1 MSLQQRVTDD
11 LKSAMMAREAVR
23 TATLRMLNA
32 ALGYAQIEKKTD
44 TLSDA
49 EVMAVIQREAKKRR
63 DAIEEFEKGG
73 RAEMAANERAELEVL
88 AGFLPKALSPEELEA
103 LVRGVIAEVGATSK
117 KEMGAVMKAAQ
128 ARIDGRAD
136 GRSVSALVSRLL
148 PGGRKA
154 LGCPLSRRP
163 TGPRAPPRRT
173 SSRRSAPRRW
183 PRVPA
188 DRPSGSSST
197 GLATATPG

>member
-23 TATLRMLNA
+23 TATLRMLKA

-44 TLSDA
+44 TLPDA

-117 KEMGAVMKAAQ
+117 KDMGAVMKAAQ
-128 ARIDGRAD
+128 AKVDGRAD

-148 PGGRKA
+148 P
-154 LGCPLSRRP
+154 
-163 TGPRAPPRRT
+163 
-173 SSRRSAPRRW
+173 
-183 PRVPA
+183 
-188 DRPSGSSST
+188 
-197 GLATATPG
+197 

>member
-23 TATLRMLNA
+23 TATLRMLKA

-44 TLSDA
+44 TLSDV

-148 PGGRKA
+148 P
-154 LGCPLSRRP
+154 
-163 TGPRAPPRRT
+163 
-173 SSRRSAPRRW
+173 
-183 PRVPA
+183 
-188 DRPSGSSST
+188 
-197 GLATATPG
+197 

>member
-23 TATLRMLNA
+23 TATLRMLKA

-148 PGGRKA
+148 P
-154 LGCPLSRRP
+154 
-163 TGPRAPPRRT
+163 
-173 SSRRSAPRRW
+173 
-183 PRVPA
+183 
-188 DRPSGSSST
+188 
-197 GLATATPG
+197 